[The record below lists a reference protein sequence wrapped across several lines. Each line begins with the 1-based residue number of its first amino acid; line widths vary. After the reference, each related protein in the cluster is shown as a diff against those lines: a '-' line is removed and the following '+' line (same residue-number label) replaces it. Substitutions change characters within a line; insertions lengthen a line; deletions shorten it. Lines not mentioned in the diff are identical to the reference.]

1 MVRQVKDR
9 ISLTLRF
16 LLRGMENMLFLAQRM
31 AERPREGVCE
41 GPTVWVAIIIDL
53 GGWGP
58 ALGDPPTQWGLVM
71 GPPSHSSEPRPRA

>member
-1 MVRQVKDR
+1 MARQVKDR

-16 LLRGMENMLFLAQRM
+16 LLCGMNMLFLAQRM
-31 AERPREGVCE
+31 AERPWEGVCE
-41 GPTVWVAIIIDL
+41 EPTVWVAVIIDL